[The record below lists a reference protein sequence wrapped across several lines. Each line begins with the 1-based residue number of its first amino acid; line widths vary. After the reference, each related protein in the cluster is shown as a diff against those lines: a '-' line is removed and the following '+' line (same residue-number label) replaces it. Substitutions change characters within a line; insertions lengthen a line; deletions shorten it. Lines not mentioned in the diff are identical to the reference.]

1 MSAWDIWPAMESTTL
16 SPAELAARLDED
28 LAAHAAGSCPHYRAK
43 HASPPPDIHYPA
55 ADPGCDDPAG
65 HHPDQAEP
73 GRARLAALAGI
84 AAPEAFAELCRDE
97 LSGVDVAA
105 GGWDI
110 RARWW
115 GVVVCATP
123 RLGELGRGI
132 TIPWR
137 VIAAQIAT
145 QRPYSC

>member
-1 MSAWDIWPAMESTTL
+1 MGSTML

-55 ADPGCDDPAG
+55 GDRGCDGAAG

-97 LSGVDVAA
+97 LTGVDVAA

-110 RARWW
+110 RARWF

-123 RLGELGRGI
+123 QLGELGRSI

-137 VIAAQIAT
+137 VIAAQVAT

>member
-1 MSAWDIWPAMESTTL
+1 MDSATL

-55 ADPGCDDPAG
+55 GDRGCDGAAG

-97 LSGVDVAA
+97 LTGVDVAA

-110 RARWW
+110 RARWF

-123 RLGELGRGI
+123 QLGELGRSI

>member
-1 MSAWDIWPAMESTTL
+1 VESTTL

-55 ADPGCDDPAG
+55 GDRGCDGAAG

-97 LSGVDVAA
+97 LTGVDVAA

-110 RARWW
+110 RARWF

-123 RLGELGRGI
+123 QLGELGRSI

>member
-1 MSAWDIWPAMESTTL
+1 MSAWDIWPAVESTTL

-28 LAAHAAGSCPHYRAK
+28 LAARAAGSCPRYRAK
-43 HASPPPDIHYPA
+43 HASPPPDIHYA
-55 ADPGCDDPAG
+55 AGDRGRDGAAG

-73 GRARLAALAGI
+73 GRARLAALAGV
-84 AAPEAFAELCRDE
+84 AAPEAFWELCRDE

-123 RLGELGRGI
+123 QLGELDRSI
-132 TIPWR
+132 TILWR

>member
-1 MSAWDIWPAMESTTL
+1 MQ
-16 SPAELAARLDED
+16 
-28 LAAHAAGSCPHYRAK
+28 
-43 HASPPPDIHYPA
+43 YPEG
-55 ADPGCDDPAG
+55 DRGCDGTAG
-65 HHPDQAEP
+65 HHPHQAEP
-73 GRARLAALAGI
+73 GRARLAALAGV
-84 AAPEAFAELCRDE
+84 AAPEAFWELCRDE

-123 RLGELGRGI
+123 RLGEFGRGI

-145 QRPYSC
+145 QRPHSC

>member
-55 ADPGCDDPAG
+55 AVPGPRRPRRPSPG
-65 HHPDQAEP
+65 P
-73 GRARLAALAGI
+73 GRAGSC
-84 AAPEAFAELCRDE
+84 APCRARRHSRPGGVRELCRDE

-123 RLGELGRGI
+123 QLGELGRSI

>member
-55 ADPGCDDPAG
+55 GDRGRDGAAG

-123 RLGELGRGI
+123 RLGELGRSI

>member
-1 MSAWDIWPAMESTTL
+1 M
-16 SPAELAARLDED
+16 
-28 LAAHAAGSCPHYRAK
+28 
-43 HASPPPDIHYPA
+43 
-55 ADPGCDDPAG
+55 PGCDDPAG

-73 GRARLAALAGI
+73 GRARLAALADI
-84 AAPEAFAELCRDE
+84 AAPEAFWELCRDE
-97 LSGVDVAA
+97 LTGVDVAV

-123 RLGELGRGI
+123 QLGELGRSI

-137 VIAAQIAT
+137 VIATQIAT

>member
-1 MSAWDIWPAMESTTL
+1 MSSATL

-55 ADPGCDDPAG
+55 GDRGCDGAAG

-110 RARWW
+110 RACWW

-123 RLGELGRGI
+123 RLGELGRGV